1 MDIFSHYQQID
12 LTSDQHNALEQLQ
25 MFLESDKHVFIL
37 QGYAGSGK
45 TTLLKGLI
53 GYLNQLKKQFQVMAP
68 TGRAAKI
75 LREKTGHGKTIHRGI
90 YNFEELKTE
99 SKDDDHTLHYYFP
112 IKENDNIGEILIVD
126 ESSMISS
133 RESNNELF
141 TFGTNILLN
150 DLMTYSQI
158 PNSKTKIIFV
168 GDPAQLPPVG
178 DSESKALEVEYF
190 QKMGVKATSC
200 VLKEVVRQSENLL
213 LQNAF
218 KFRSLIENKEIN
230 QIELDF
236 DNYSFEKINSQ
247 DITAKYVALF
257 PNPELEQSAIIAFSN
272 AQCLAYN
279 NAVRKKI
286 FPNIKSITAGDILIV
301 LNNNYHLYH
310 TELLNGLQIKV
321 MEASENIISRKNIP
335 VYETINGKR
344 IKKYITLDFREVA
357 VRLKNDDQEIKCLI
371 IDSLLNS
378 PYRDLTV
385 LEFKALYIDFVMRF
399 EEKQKINKEK
409 STPFYKVGSEEFKAE
424 LQTDP
429 FYNAV
434 RVKYGYAITCHK
446 AQGGEWDIVFVDY
459 LGRNSLKEEPLRWSY
474 TATTRA
480 VTKCYAANTP
490 NVTKFTEFSIGEIQS
505 VKKAAPNALAIDNIP
520 LSPFHNEIQAKCK
533 SMKYWEISKKLLNT
547 PFKIETVQSFGDF
560 RERYSISYDDEIGKF
575 DVIHN
580 GAGLFNDFSSS
591 NNQKK
596 EWHSE
601 LLEVLNAPFS
611 MIFNINYRPSSGL
624 LEQLFGLMNSICSDE
639 GIIITNIEE
648 KASNFFVNYYLKTD
662 AKFAMIQFYFNQKG
676 QLTRALPKS
685 MSVGHDNMLE
695 NLLVKLKNHVK

>member
-1 MDIFSHYQQID
+1 MDIFSHFQQIN
-12 LTSDQHNALEQLQ
+12 LTSDQHNALGKLQL
-25 MFLESDKHVFIL
+25 FLESETQVFIL

-53 GYLNQLKKQFQVMAP
+53 GYLNQLRKQFQVMAP

-75 LREKTGHGKTIHRGI
+75 LREKTGYGKTIHRGI
-90 YNFEELKTE
+90 YNFDELKTD

-112 IKENDNIGEILIVD
+112 VKNNDNIGEILIID

-230 QIELDF
+230 QIEFDF
-236 DNYSFEKINSQ
+236 DNFSFEKINSQ
-247 DITAKYVALF
+247 DITSKYVALF

-272 AQCLAYN
+272 AQSLEYN
-279 NAVRKKI
+279 NAIRKEI
-286 FPNIKSITAGDILIV
+286 FPNIKSVTSGDILIV
-301 LNNNYHLYH
+301 LNNNYYLYH

-321 MEASENIISRKNIP
+321 MEASDNIISNKNIP
-335 VYETINGKR
+335 VYETVNGKR
-344 IKKYITLDFREVA
+344 IKKYITLDFREVT
-357 VRLKNDDQEIKCLI
+357 VRLKDDDQEIKCLI

-378 PYRDLTV
+378 PYRDLTT

-399 EEKQKINKEK
+399 QEKQKLNKDK
-409 STPFYKVGSEEFKAE
+409 GLPFYKVGSKEFKDE
-424 LQTDP
+424 LRTDP

-459 LGRNSLKEEPLRWSY
+459 FGRNSLKEDPLRWSY

-480 VTKCYAANTP
+480 VKKCYAANTP
-490 NVTKFTEFSIGEIQS
+490 NVTKFTEFSV
-505 VKKAAPNALAIDNIP
+505 VKTQIVTNAPSNALAIDNIP
-520 LSPFHNEIQAKCK
+520 LSPFHNETQAKCK
-533 SMKYWEISKKLLNT
+533 SLKYWEISKKLLNT
-547 PFKIETVQSFGDF
+547 SFKIETVQSFGGYQ
-560 RERYSISYDDEIGKF
+560 ERYSISYDDEMGKF
-575 DVIHN
+575 DVMHN

-601 LLEVLNAPFS
+601 LLEILNAPFS
-611 MIFNINYRPSSGL
+611 VIFNINYRPSSEL
-624 LEQLFGLMNSICSDE
+624 LEQLYGLMNSICSDE
-639 GIIITNIEE
+639 GITITNIEE
-648 KASNFFVNYYLKTD
+648 KTNNFFVNYYLKTD
-662 AKFAMIQFYFNQKG
+662 AKFAMIQFYFNKKN
-676 QLTRALPKS
+676 QLTRALPKT
-685 MSVGHDNMLE
+685 MSDGRDDMLE
-695 NLLVKLKNHVK
+695 NLLIKLNNHMN